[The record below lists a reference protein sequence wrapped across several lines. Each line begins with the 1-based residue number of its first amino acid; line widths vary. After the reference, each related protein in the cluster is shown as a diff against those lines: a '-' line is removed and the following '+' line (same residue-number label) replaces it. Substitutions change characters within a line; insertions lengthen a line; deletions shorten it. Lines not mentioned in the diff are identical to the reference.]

1 MVGRRG
7 DDDVAVNAEKGRGNA
22 PSPLPPFAL
31 RPSSASSLLHRL
43 SLSLSLSLFPT
54 RLFQGLI
61 TPRSVTP
68 RVKLSL
74 IWTNENACILQPPV
88 HTLFPHA
95 PRASYALDETRP
107 PRNNNSNF
115 LSPRNSRSTRPLL
128 ITRTY
133 APASSPYVIHSLF
146 PLAQN
151 RKKISNSDLSADER
165 RGGAFKRH
173 EKSGRDCL
181 IPSAVVRSISS
192 IPPLPNHL
200 PNSRP
205 LCALQRIVSSASGAE
220 GYRALGIPRLDG
232 G

>member
-1 MVGRRG
+1 MLFREVRIDRSEGGKLVGRRG

-43 SLSLSLSLFPT
+43 SLSLSLFPT

-68 RVKLSL
+68 PVKLSL

-146 PLAQN
+146 PLVQN
-151 RKKISNSDLSADER
+151 RKKISNSDLSAAR
-165 RGGAFKRH
+165 
-173 EKSGRDCL
+173 
-181 IPSAVVRSISS
+181 
-192 IPPLPNHL
+192 
-200 PNSRP
+200 
-205 LCALQRIVSSASGAE
+205 
-220 GYRALGIPRLDG
+220 
-232 G
+232 

>member
-1 MVGRRG
+1 MTTWPSTRRK
-7 DDDVAVNAEKGRGNA
+7 AEGTLHLLSLRLPYG
-22 PSPLPPFAL
+22 PLPP
-31 RPSSASSLLHRL
+31 LHFYIA
-43 SLSLSLSLFPT
+43 SLSLSLFPT

-146 PLAQN
+146 PPVQN
-151 RKKISNSDLSADER
+151 RKKISNSDLSARKGER

-192 IPPLPNHL
+192 IPLLPNHL
-200 PNSRP
+200 PDSRP